1 MNKFV
6 VSCVVLGIGLII
18 ILVGI
23 NTTVFAPAEHTCK
36 KEEPLPYVIVEQEGM
51 QCKVIIHEKYAGN
64 HTPTVCIPCK
74 DATEKCVNF

>member
-1 MNKFV
+1 MKLTPLDIV
-6 VSCVVLGIGLII
+6 GLVLLCA
-18 ILVGI
+18 LVGGISASI
-23 NTTVFAPAEHTCK
+23 NEEDTCE